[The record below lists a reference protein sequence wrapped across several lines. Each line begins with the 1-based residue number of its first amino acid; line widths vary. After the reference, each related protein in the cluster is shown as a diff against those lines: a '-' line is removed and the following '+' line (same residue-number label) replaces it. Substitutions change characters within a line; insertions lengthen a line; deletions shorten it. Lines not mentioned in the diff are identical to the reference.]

1 MKKRIDKIVGGHK
14 SKICGWELFILF
26 FPEYSESE
34 SEKIHYPQN
43 FTIYDTSDSKS
54 LIRSIIKELNL
65 DKDIYKVG
73 TIQNRI
79 SSLKNNFITP
89 KDITTILNLH
99 SNRPKGPRELS
110 LEESII
116 YMYKDALNL
125 E

>member
-1 MKKRIDKIVGGHK
+1 MGTFHSVFSRILRI
-14 SKICGWELFILF
+14 
-26 FPEYSESE
+26 E
-34 SEKIHYPQN
+34 SEKINYPQN
-43 FTIYDTSDSKS
+43 FTIYDTADSKS

-65 DKDIYKVG
+65 DKDIYKIG

-89 KDITTILNLH
+89 
-99 SNRPKGPRELS
+99 NRYNNYPELTQTDQKLRELS

-116 YMYKDALNL
+116 YMNKDVLNL